1 MTTIFQR
8 RSSCASAA
16 AARVL
21 LWLLCALALGPLP
34 GDAAAQSQEPD
45 DAVEL
50 GRDALAKRPYPWYDS
65 QEDAPRPLRV
75 GKKSATRTE
84 APSTA
89 PQPSTAPSR
98 GTGFTLFGSAL
109 HVLGLAV
116 LTLVLGGVA
125 ALIAWAFLRNETT
138 QTQGA
143 SVVTASRE
151 VDRVEQLPFA
161 LKRASGDFLADA
173 RRLAEEGNYSEAII
187 YLYSHL
193 LVELDKHHVIRLAK
207 GKTNRQ
213 YLRETRSR
221 PVLAGILETTML
233 AFEDVF
239 FGHYP
244 LEREAFEECLGQV
257 RTFEAELSKL
267 ERAAA

>member
-1 MTTIFQR
+1 MTTILPGR
-8 RSSCASAA
+8 TCGAA
-16 AARVL
+16 GPAARVL
-21 LWLLCALALGPLP
+21 LWALGTLALATLSA
-34 GDAAAQSQEPD
+34 DALAQETD
-45 DAVEL
+45 EAVEL
-50 GRDALAKRPYPWYDS
+50 GRDALAKRRYPWYEP

-75 GKKSATRTE
+75 GKKSATRAETPSTNSTKS
-84 APSTA
+84 APSG
-89 PQPSTAPSR
+89 S
-98 GTGFTLFGSAL
+98 GGGGFTLFGSAL
-109 HVLGLAV
+109 QVLGLVV

-125 ALIAWAFLRNETT
+125 ALIAWAFLRNETS

-173 RRLAEEGNYSEAII
+173 RRLAQEGNYSEAII

-221 PVLAGILETTML
+221 PVLAEILETTMI

-244 LEREAFEECLGQV
+244 LDRQRFEQCIREVGSFQ
-257 RTFEAELSKL
+257 AELSKL

>member
-8 RSSCASAA
+8 RSSGAA
-16 AARVL
+16 GTAARALLAVL
-21 LWLLCALALGPLP
+21 AALALWPL
-34 GDAAAQSQEPD
+34 A
-45 DAVEL
+45 
-50 GRDALAKRPYPWYDS
+50 RDASAQAEETDEAVQLGHDALSKRRYPWYEP

-75 GKKSATRTE
+75 GKKSATRTDTQSTRPDQAA
-84 APSTA
+84 APGSA
-89 PQPSTAPSR
+89 A
-98 GTGFTLFGSAL
+98 GFSLFGSVL
-109 HVLGLAV
+109 QVLGLV
-116 LTLVLGGVA
+116 LLTLVLGGVA

-143 SVVTASRE
+143 RVVTASRE

-161 LKRASGDFLADA
+161 LKRASGDFLAEA
-173 RRLAEEGNYSEAII
+173 RRLAQEGNYSEAVI

-193 LVELDKHHVIRLAK
+193 LVQLDKHHVIRLAK

-213 YLRETRSR
+213 YLRETRPR
-221 PVLAGILETTML
+221 PVLADILEATMV

-244 LEREAFEECLGQV
+244 LERQRFEDCIGQV
-257 RTFEAELSKL
+257 ERFQADLAKL